1 MGLNMTLSDNDLFRE
16 WHYRYEERLGILCGT
31 AEPTPE
37 QDKIASD
44 EADAAVKALREQE
57 NLTVGVACE
66 MFPT

>member
-1 MGLNMTLSDNDLFRE
+1 MTLSDNDLLRE

-31 AEPTPE
+31 AEPMPE

-44 EADAAVKALREQE
+44 EADAAVEALRASPAGKD
-57 NLTVGVACE
+57 LTPQATCE